1 MSDIEE
7 TAIADEEVP
16 EEEEPQPLEDTAKET
31 GDDAAEEAGGG
42 SGRKPFIVYYN
53 ALSRVAM
60 AAFLIA
66 GGTYAIPDVW
76 LTTPTQNFQYC
87 AIFFIVGTFLF
98 LVCTLIDFK
107 STCGNGFI
115 ALVNSSFYIFGAAA
129 LLAGSIAFFP
139 GMMDNVTCYNYTPCP
154 LGQYLYIGGTLG
166 VCFALLWDIGRLLRS
181 GNVIPFPF
189 IIALFSALVGAVNF
203 NYGANFLMNQYQ
215 TSFDAVQKGGLFFV
229 VGGICFMIHAL
240 AVCKAYLF

>member
-31 GDDAAEEAGGG
+31 GDEAAEEAGGG

-87 AIFFIVGTFLF
+87 GKQKILCCIQ
-98 LVCTLIDFK
+98 
-107 STCGNGFI
+107 
-115 ALVNSSFYIFGAAA
+115 Y
-129 LLAGSIAFFP
+129 
-139 GMMDNVTCYNYTPCP
+139 MCYY
-154 LGQYLYIGGTLG
+154 Y
-166 VCFALLWDIGRLLRS
+166 
-181 GNVIPFPF
+181 
-189 IIALFSALVGAVNF
+189 
-203 NYGANFLMNQYQ
+203 
-215 TSFDAVQKGGLFFV
+215 
-229 VGGICFMIHAL
+229 
-240 AVCKAYLF
+240 